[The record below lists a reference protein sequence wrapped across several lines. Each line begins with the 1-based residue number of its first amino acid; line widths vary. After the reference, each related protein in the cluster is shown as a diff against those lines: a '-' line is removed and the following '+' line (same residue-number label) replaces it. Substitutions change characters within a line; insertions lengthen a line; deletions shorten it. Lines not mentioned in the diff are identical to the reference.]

1 VRRPMLRQI
10 VHVESQ
16 RLSNPVIEPV
26 VSHNDFFS
34 LLTDVLIS
42 QTLLNNDWFNWIP
55 LASAC

>member
-1 VRRPMLRQI
+1 MLRQI

-34 LLTDVLIS
+34 LLTDVLIL
-42 QTLLNNDWFNWIP
+42 QTLLNNDWLNWIP